1 MCNFRFVDMKKVL
14 QFVYLKLI
22 CVFPYLE
29 MLVRSIYWNNYSLF
43 HKYKPSYKNKKS
55 SNKCDF
61 DILLDVLDKYS
72 LKGKIVIVHSS
83 YDELESTGL
92 SPEEVVDKLIN
103 FLGPESTLVM
113 PCLRKFK
120 EMGKKEDI
128 LKKDLSS
135 VLIKYNVRKSPV
147 VSGFLPFALLRKEG
161 SYVSRFPLTP
171 VVAYGKYA
179 KGDRGA

>member
-1 MCNFRFVDMKKVL
+1 MKEIL
-14 QFVYLKLI
+14 QFVYSALI
-22 CVFPYLE
+22 CRFPYLE
-29 MLVRSIYWNNYSLF
+29 ILVRHIYWHNYLLF
-43 HKYKPSYKNKKS
+43 HKYKPSYKENGKYGS
-55 SNKCDF
+55 KCDF

-120 EMGKKEDI
+120 EREKRRI
-128 LKKDLSS
+128 FLKK
-135 VLIKYNVRKSPV
+135 ISPV
-147 VSGFLPFALLRKEG
+147 FSLNIM
-161 SYVSRFPLTP
+161 
-171 VVAYGKYA
+171 
-179 KGDRGA
+179 